1 MADYTFVLVRK
12 HGSPTKYRAEVQ
24 AVGHE
29 CDLAIL
35 IVDNDEFWEGM
46 NPLELGDVPSLQEAV
61 CVVGYPQGKKCYHTN
76 GSRVASMVLFYGS
89 DISSFLLRFASS
101 MQLFYVYMACLHCS
115 LIFLYLLA
123 LFFGG
128 ETFILTN

>member
-1 MADYTFVLVRK
+1 MWFLIFFYPLLLGFVISGRRILTNAHVVADYTFVLVRK

-35 IVDNDEFWEGM
+35 VVDNDEFWEGM

-61 CVVGYPQGKKCYHTN
+61 SVVGYPQGKECYHTN
-76 GSRVASMVLFYGS
+76 GCRFASIILFYGC
-89 DISSFLLRFASS
+89 DISSFLLRCASS
-101 MQLFYVYMACLHCS
+101 M
-115 LIFLYLLA
+115 
-123 LFFGG
+123 
-128 ETFILTN
+128 